1 MRPIHTLGAV
11 AIAAITLC
19 ACGGS
24 DNSNASDTQSVAT
37 TASTTTTVAS
47 SAATSVATTANSSA
61 ATPSTTRSTTTKV
74 NANKATRAE
83 LQAAFQAAGVSNAAQ
98 WAREVEEYRP
108 YAADDTNW
116 SKLRKE
122 LAKYNIAG
130 DVLEKIIA
138 TLEV

>member
-1 MRPIHTLGAV
+1 MRPLHTLGAAV
-11 AIAAITLC
+11 AAIALC

-24 DNSNASDTQSVAT
+24 DNTATSDAQSVAT
-37 TASTTTTVAS
+37 TASSTTTVAS
-47 SAATSVATTANSSA
+47 SASASVATTAASSTA
-61 ATPSTTRSTTTKV
+61 IPSTTRSTTAKV

-83 LQAAFQAAGVSNAAQ
+83 LQTAFQAAGVSNAAQ

-108 YAADDTNW
+108 YAADDANW

-122 LAKYNIAG
+122 LAKYNIAS